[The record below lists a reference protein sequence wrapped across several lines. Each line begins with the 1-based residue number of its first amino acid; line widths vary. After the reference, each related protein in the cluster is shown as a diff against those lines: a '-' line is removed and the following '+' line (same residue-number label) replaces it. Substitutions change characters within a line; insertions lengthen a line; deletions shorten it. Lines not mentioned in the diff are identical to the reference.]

1 MQSLRRLIPFAR
13 PLHHFFPEY
22 IVYTVLG
29 ILFGLLNFTLLIPIL
44 QLLFDEQMVLSV
56 SKPHF
61 SFSLDFAKDFFNYIF
76 SNMIAEKGK
85 FQALLLVSAC
95 VACSIVLANV
105 FRYLSLRV
113 LLRLR
118 LKLLEGL
125 RNKLY
130 EKYLQQSLSY
140 HHHQTRGELLMVMTT
155 EVQEM
160 ESSVV
165 NSLQVLL
172 RDPFVVLAYFSIL
185 FYWSPK
191 LTLFTLIFLPIT
203 GVIISAI
210 TRRLKRL
217 NFYSQEMMSR
227 IMSQTDESIG
237 GIRQIQSFG
246 AEKMLKE
253 VFRKMNVDFSKHSK
267 ALAGRKELASPIS
280 EVLGMLAALTLIVF
294 GGYLILEGAT
304 TMSGSGFIAYLA
316 LYTQIIQPLKN
327 LSHTSSVLQR
337 GIVASE
343 RIFKTIDSP
352 IDIVSAENAIRKTSF
367 DQKLE
372 LQSIRFGYG
381 NEAVLKNIDLT
392 IEKGKTIA
400 LVGQSGSGKSTLADL
415 ISRFYDADQGSILM
429 DGVPTKQ
436 MALEDLRAL
445 IGIVSQESF
454 LFNETVLNN
463 ISLGKPG
470 ASKEE
475 IIAAAKVAN
484 AHDFIMELE
493 KGYDTVTGERG
504 VKLSGG
510 QRQRIAIARAVLK
523 NAPILILDEATS
535 AMDTENEQL
544 VKEAL
549 QQLMQDR
556 TSIVIAHRLSTIRHA
571 DEIIVLQKGAIIER
585 GNHDNLMA
593 ADSYYR
599 RLVAMQEMK

>member
-29 ILFGLLNFTLLIPIL
+29 ILFGLLNFTLLVPIL
-44 QLLFDEQMVLSV
+44 QLLFDEQMALSV
-56 SKPHF
+56 SKPAF
-61 SFSLDFAKDFFNYIF
+61 AFSLDFAKDYFNYVF
-76 SNMIAEKGK
+76 SNIIAEKGK
-85 FQALLLVSAC
+85 FQALLLISAC
-95 VACSIVLANV
+95 VGCSIVLANV

-118 LKLLEGL
+118 LKLIEGL

-140 HHHQTRGELLMVMTT
+140 HHHQTKGELLMVMTS

-160 ESSVV
+160 EGSVV

-172 RDPFVVLAYFSIL
+172 RDPFVVLTYFGIL

-191 LTLFTLIFLPIT
+191 LTLFTLVFLPIT

-253 VFRKMNVDFSKHSK
+253 VFRKMNLDFSKHSK

-337 GIVASE
+337 GIVACE
-343 RIFKTIDSP
+343 RIFKTIDNP
-352 IDIVSAENAIRKTSF
+352 INIVSEANAMRKTSF

-372 LQSIRFGYG
+372 LQNVSFGYG
-381 NEAVLKNIDLT
+381 NEEVLKNIDLT

-415 ISRFYDADQGSILM
+415 ISRFYDADQGIILM
-429 DGVPTKQ
+429 DGIPIKQ
-436 MALEDLRAL
+436 MSLDDLRAL

-493 KGYDTVTGERG
+493 NGYETVTGERG

-535 AMDTENEQL
+535 AMDTENERL
-544 VKEAL
+544 VQEAL

-571 DEIIVLQKGAIIER
+571 DEIIVLQKGSIIER
-585 GNHDNLMA
+585 GTHDTLIT

>member
-44 QLLFDEQMVLSV
+44 QLLFDEKMVLSV
-56 SKPHF
+56 SKPSF
-61 SFSLDFAKDFFNYIF
+61 SFSLDFAKDYFNYIF

-95 VACSIVLANV
+95 VGCSIVLANI

-118 LKLLEGL
+118 LKLIEGL

-140 HHHQTRGELLMVMTT
+140 HHHQTKGELLMVMTS

-172 RDPFVVLAYFSIL
+172 RDPFVVLTYFGIL

-191 LTLFTLIFLPIT
+191 LTLFTLVFLPIT
-203 GVIISAI
+203 GIIISAV

-237 GIRQIQSFG
+237 GIKQIQSFG
-246 AEKMLKE
+246 AENMLKE
-253 VFRKMNVDFSKHSK
+253 VFRKMNLDFSKHSK

-337 GIVASE
+337 GIVACE

-372 LQSIRFGYG
+372 LQNISFGYG
-381 NEAVLKNIDLT
+381 YEAVLKNIDLT

-429 DGVPTKQ
+429 DGVPIKQ

-493 KGYDTVTGERG
+493 NGYETVTGERG

-535 AMDTENEQL
+535 AMDTENERL
-544 VKEAL
+544 VQEAL

-571 DEIIVLQKGAIIER
+571 DEIIVLQKGSIIER
-585 GNHDNLMA
+585 GTHDTLMT

>member
-44 QLLFDEQMVLSV
+44 QLLFDEQMALSV
-56 SKPHF
+56 SKPTF
-61 SFSLDFAKDFFNYIF
+61 AFSLDFAKDYFNYIF
-76 SNMIAEKGK
+76 SNIIAEKGK
-85 FQALLLVSAC
+85 FQALLLISAC
-95 VACSIVLANV
+95 VGCSIVLANV

-118 LKLLEGL
+118 LKLIEGL

-140 HHHQTRGELLMVMTT
+140 HNHQTKGELLMVMTS

-160 ESSVV
+160 EGSVV

-172 RDPFVVLAYFSIL
+172 RDPFVVLTYFGIL

-191 LTLFTLIFLPIT
+191 LTLFTLVFLPIT

-253 VFRKMNVDFSKHSK
+253 VFRKMNLDFSKHSK

-337 GIVASE
+337 GIVACE

-352 IDIVSAENAIRKTSF
+352 INIVSEVNAMRKTSF

-372 LQSIRFGYG
+372 LQNVSFGYG
-381 NEAVLKNIDLT
+381 NEEVLKNIDLT

-429 DGVPTKQ
+429 DGIPIKQ
-436 MALEDLRAL
+436 IALEDLRAL

-475 IIAAAKVAN
+475 IITAAKVAN
-484 AHDFIMELE
+484 AHDFITELE
-493 KGYDTVTGERG
+493 NGYETVTGERG

-535 AMDTENEQL
+535 AMDTENERL
-544 VKEAL
+544 VQEAL

-571 DEIIVLQKGAIIER
+571 DEIIVLQKGSIIER
-585 GNHDNLMA
+585 GTHDALMA